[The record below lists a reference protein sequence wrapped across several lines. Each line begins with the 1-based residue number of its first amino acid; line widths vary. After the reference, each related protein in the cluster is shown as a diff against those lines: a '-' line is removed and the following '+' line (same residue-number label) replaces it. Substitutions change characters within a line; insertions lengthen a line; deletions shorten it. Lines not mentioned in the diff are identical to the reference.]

1 MTKGFWNN
9 LKKPIFAQAPMDG
22 VSDAAFRYITDIYG
36 KPALLF
42 TEFTPVEGIA
52 HGASKLLMAFVHHK
66 TETPTIAQLYGS
78 HAEDFYISAFVACE
92 MGFDGIDINMGCPD
106 KSVVKRGAGAGL
118 ILNPPLA
125 IEIVK
130 QTRMGIRDWSEG
142 KNMEDTSLPTDVI
155 NYVKDFKN
163 KLSIVPERKIL
174 PVSVKT
180 RIGFDKIVTESW
192 ISSLLEAEPV
202 NISIHGRTL
211 VQMYT
216 GQPDWDEIGKAAEII
231 HKTETSVLGN
241 GNVHSL
247 IEANEKVKTYGVD
260 GVLIGRAAYG
270 NPWVFNAIQPTEND
284 KKRVAIEHCEKFA
297 ELTPNGHF
305 VSLRKHLAWYMRG
318 IENSHILKTQLMQI
332 NSVEDVRKILS

>member
-1 MTKGFWNN
+1 MTKSFWNN
-9 LKKPIFAQAPMDG
+9 LKKPIIAQAPMDG
-22 VSDAAFRYITDIYG
+22 VSDAAFRYITDVYG

-42 TEFTPVEGIA
+42 TEFTPVEGIT
-52 HGASKLLMAFVHHK
+52 HGATKLLMAFVHHK

-78 HAEDFYISAFVACE
+78 HAEDFYSSAFVACE

-125 IEIVK
+125 IEIIK
-130 QTRMGIRDWSEG
+130 QTKKGIYDWSEG
-142 KNMEDTSLPTDVI
+142 KNIEDTNLSADIIT
-155 NYVKDFKN
+155 YVNKFKK
-163 KLSIVPERKIL
+163 KLSIAPKRRLL

-192 ISSLLEAEPV
+192 IASILEAEPV

-211 VQMYT
+211 AQMYT
-216 GQPDWDEIGKAAEII
+216 GQPDWEEIGKATVLIK
-231 HKTETSVLGN
+231 KTNTSVLGN

-247 IEANEKVKTYGVD
+247 AEADEKIKTYGVD

-270 NPWVFNAIQPTEND
+270 NPWVFNDSQPTETD

-297 ELTPNGHF
+297 ELTPDGHF

-318 IENSHILKTQLMQI
+318 IENSHILKTQLMQV